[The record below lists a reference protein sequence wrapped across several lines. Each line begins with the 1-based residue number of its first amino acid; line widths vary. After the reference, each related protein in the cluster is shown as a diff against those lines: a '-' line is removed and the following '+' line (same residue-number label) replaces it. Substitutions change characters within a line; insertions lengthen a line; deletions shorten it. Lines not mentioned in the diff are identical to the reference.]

1 MVGGAALRRATG
13 RHEEVEMP
21 SITERLETKKQLAE
35 CRVCGWLA
43 TLSEKDRK
51 EWAQAIA
58 NPRFGYGLIANEIMV
73 EIAARDGADV
83 GSTYNGPA
91 IGDSS
96 VETHRRRSHR

>member
-1 MVGGAALRRATG
+1 
-13 RHEEVEMP
+13 MP

-35 CRVCGWLA
+35 CRVCAWLA
-43 TLSEKDRK
+43 TLDEKDRK
-51 EWAQAIA
+51 EWAIAIS

-73 EIAARDGADV
+73 EIAARDGAAA
-83 GSTYNGPA
+83 SRYNGPA